1 MSVPESRPAMPT
13 CIASGHPRVHRRG
26 PQLRPLRSSLVPHD
40 GNQRSQRTPRLV
52 AVVAGL
58 LGLLLCATVPLLPVK
73 QTTAAVLWPQGST
86 DGHATQ
92 ITAPLVSGA
101 PRALDISIPCSAIAT
116 LPTDGGLVLSTL
128 PAGGVDTGKDGLFV
142 RADKNTVVVAFR
154 DTVSAVAQR
163 PAVAAGACSV
173 LHIWA
178 DADVAGADFVG
189 IPGASGMLPSEKKP
203 QVGGIFT
210 DLKVAAQPGLSARI
224 DVDTRFITAP
234 TAIKKIVMVTGA
246 LAVLVAIMALAVLD
260 RHSRGSTLVNWRS
273 PIALLSRYRPGA
285 HWATWWRVGIATWL
299 ADAAVIATLLLWH
312 VIGATSSDD
321 GYNLTIARVAPKAGY
336 VANYYRYFG
345 TTEAPFDWDLA
356 VLSKLASVSTAG
368 VWMRIPATLAGIVC
382 WLIISHW
389 VLRRLG
395 PGRGGLAANRV
406 AVFTAGAVFLAAWLP
421 FNNGLRPEPL
431 IALGV
436 VVTWMLVERAIAV
449 RGVAPAAVAI
459 VVAMLTA
466 TLAPQGVIAV
476 AALLTGARAI
486 ARTIRRRRET
496 DGLLAPLAVL
506 AASFSLITVV
516 GFRSQTLATVA
527 ESARIKYKVG
537 PTIAWYQDWLRYYFL
552 TVESNPDGSMAR
564 RFAVLVLLLCL
575 FGMLVVLL
583 RRGGVP
589 GLASGP
595 AWRLIGTTAVGLLLL
610 MFTPTKWAVQFGA
623 FASLAGALGAVTA
636 FAFAR
641 IRLPSRRNLTL
652 YVTALLFVLAWAT
665 SGINGWFYVGNYG
678 VPWFDIQPVVAI
690 HPVTTMFLTL
700 SILTGLLA
708 AWQHFR
714 MDYAGHT
721 EVKDNRRNRVL
732 ASTPLLV
739 VATIMVL
746 GEVASLAKG
755 AAVRYPL
762 YTTAKANLAALS
774 SGLSPSSC
782 AMADDVLTEPDPN
795 VGLLQPVPGQ
805 TFGPDGPLGGSNPVG
820 FKPEGVGDDLRSYPV
835 VTKPGVVNSDA
846 SPNKPNAAMSDS
858 AGTAGG
864 KGPVGVNGS
873 NVALPFGLDPAR
885 TPVMGSYGE
894 NSLAATA
901 TSAWYQL
908 PPRTPDRPLVV
919 VSATGAIWSYKE
931 DGTFTYGQSLKL
943 QWGVTRPDGTT
954 QPLNEVQ
961 PIDIGPEPAW
971 RNLRFP
977 LTWAP
982 PEANVARIVAYDPN
996 LSADQWFAFT
1006 PPRVPVLQTL
1016 QQLIGSRTPVL
1027 MDIATAAN
1035 FPCQRPFSEH
1045 LGVAEL
1051 PEYRILPNQKQLV
1064 VSSNEW
1070 GSAEGGGPF
1079 LFTEALLR
1087 ASTVPTYLRND
1098 WYRDWGAIE
1107 RYERLVPADKAPN
1120 AVITQGRTVVNGWTR
1135 HGPIR
1140 PLP

>member
-1 MSVPESRPAMPT
+1 
-13 CIASGHPRVHRRG
+13 
-26 PQLRPLRSSLVPHD
+26 
-40 GNQRSQRTPRLV
+40 LV

-58 LGLLLCATVPLLPVK
+58 AGLLLCVVVPLLPVK
-73 QTTAAVLWPQGST
+73 QTTAAVLWPQGSA
-86 DGHATQ
+86 DGHVTPV
-92 ITAPLVSGA
+92 TAPLVSGA

-116 LPTDGGLVLSTL
+116 LPADGGLVLSTL
-128 PAGGVDTGKDGLFV
+128 PAGGVDAGKDGLFV
-142 RADKNTVVVAFR
+142 RADKNAIVVAFR
-154 DTVSAVAQR
+154 DTVAAVAQR
-163 PAVAAGACSV
+163 PAVAGGACSV

-178 DADVAGADFVG
+178 DAGVAGADFVG

-203 QVGGIFT
+203 QVGGVFT
-210 DLKVAAQPGLSARI
+210 DLKVPAQPGLSARI
-224 DVDTRFITAP
+224 DIDTRFITAP
-234 TAIKKIVMVTGA
+234 SLMKRVVMVTGA

-260 RHSRGSTLVNWRS
+260 RHSRGGTLVNWRS
-273 PIALLSRYRPGA
+273 PIAWLSRYRPRE

-299 ADAAVIATLLLWH
+299 ADAGVIATLLVWH

-321 GYNLTIARVAPKAGY
+321 GYNLTIARIAPKAGY

-345 TTEAPFDWDLA
+345 TTEAPFDWYFG
-356 VLSKLASVSTAG
+356 VLSKFAAVSTAG
-368 VWMRIPATLAGIVC
+368 VWMRIPATVAGIVC
-382 WLIISHW
+382 WLIISHC

-395 PGRGGLAANRV
+395 PGRGGVGANRV

-436 VVTWMLVERAIAV
+436 VATWMLVERAVAL
-449 RGVAPAAVAI
+449 RRLAPAAVAI
-459 VVAMLTA
+459 VVASLTA
-466 TLAPQGVIAV
+466 TLAPQGLIAV

-486 ARTIRRRRET
+486 AQAIRRRRPT

-506 AASFSLITVV
+506 AASLSLILVV
-516 GFRSQTLATVA
+516 VFRSQTLATVA

-552 TVESNPDGSMAR
+552 TVESNAEGSMSR

-589 GLASGP
+589 GLARGP

-610 MFTPTKWAVQFGA
+610 TFTPTKWAVQFGA
-623 FASLAGALGAVTA
+623 FAGLAGALGAVTA
-636 FAFAR
+636 FSFAR
-641 IRLPSRRNLTL
+641 IGLHSRRNLTL

-678 VPWFDIQPVVAI
+678 VPWYDIPPVIAS
-690 HPVTTMFLTL
+690 HPVTSMFLTL

-746 GEVASLAKG
+746 GEVGSMAKG
-755 AAVRYPL
+755 AVFRYPH
-762 YTTAKANLAALS
+762 YTTAKANLAAIA
-774 SGLSPSSC
+774 SGLSPTSC
-782 AMADDVLTEPDPN
+782 AMGDDVLAEPDPN
-795 VGLLQPVPGQ
+795 AGLLQPVPGQ
-805 TFGPDGPLGGSNPVG
+805 SFGPDGPLGGINPVG

-846 SPNKPNAAMSDS
+846 SPNKPNATMSDS

-873 NVALPFGLDPAR
+873 HVALPFGLDPTR

-908 PPRTPDRPLVV
+908 PPRSPDRPLVV
-919 VSATGAIWSYKE
+919 VSAAGAIWSYKE
-931 DGTFTYGQSLKL
+931 DGTFTYGQQLKL
-943 QWGVTRPDGTT
+943 QWGVARPDGTT
-954 QPLNEVQ
+954 QPLAEVQ

-1016 QQLIGSRTPVL
+1016 QQLMGSHTPVL

-1051 PEYRILPNQKQLV
+1051 PQYRILPDHKQTAA
-1064 VSSNEW
+1064 SSNGWQTSE
-1070 GSAEGGGPF
+1070 AGGPF
-1079 LFTEALLR
+1079 LFTQALLR
-1087 ASTVPTYLRND
+1087 TSTISTYLRGD
-1098 WYRDWGAIE
+1098 WYRDWGSVE
-1107 RYERLVPADKAPN
+1107 EYYPLAPLDQAPT
-1120 AVITQGRTVVNGWTR
+1120 AVIEQGVITVHGWSR
-1135 HGPIR
+1135 QGPIR
-1140 PLP
+1140 ALP

>member
-1 MSVPESRPAMPT
+1 MP
-13 CIASGHPRVHRRG
+13 
-26 PQLRPLRSSLVPHD
+26 QD
-40 GNQRSQRTPRLV
+40 GNQRSPRIPRLI

-58 LGLLLCATVPLLPVK
+58 VGLLLCASVPLLPVN
-73 QTTAAVLWPQGST
+73 QTTATVLWPQGT
-86 DGHATQ
+86 ADGHVTQ

-101 PRALDISIPCSAIAT
+101 PRVLDISVPCSAMAT
-116 LPTDGGLVLSTL
+116 LPPGGGLVVSTL
-128 PAGGVDTGKDGLFV
+128 PTGGMDNGKNGLFV
-142 RADKNTVVVAFR
+142 RADKDVVVVAFR
-154 DTVSAVAQR
+154 DSVAAVAQR
-163 PAVAAGACSV
+163 SAIAAGACSV
-173 LHIWA
+173 LHVWA
-178 DADVAGADFVG
+178 DAGGARADFVG
-189 IPGASGMLPSEKKP
+189 IPGASGILPSEKKP

-210 DLKVAAQPGLSARI
+210 DLKVPPQPGLSARV

-234 TAIKKIVMVTGA
+234 TAVKKVVMVVGV
-246 LAVLVAIMALAVLD
+246 LAVLIAILAMAALD
-260 RHSRGSTLVNWRS
+260 RRSRGEDAFISWRS
-273 PIALLSRYRPGA
+273 PIAWLSRYRPQA
-285 HWATWWRVGIATWL
+285 HRATWWRVGAVTWL
-299 ADAAVIATLLLWH
+299 TDVGVIGTLLLWH
-312 VIGATSSDD
+312 VIGPTSSDD

-345 TTEAPFDWDLA
+345 TTEAPFDWYLA
-356 VLSKLASVSTAG
+356 VLAKLASVSTAG
-368 VWMRIPATLAGIVC
+368 VWMRIPATLAGIAC
-382 WLIISHW
+382 WLIIGHW
-389 VLRRLG
+389 MLRRLG
-395 PGRGGLAANRV
+395 PGRGGLGTNRV
-406 AVFTAGAVFLAAWLP
+406 AVLTAGAVFLAAWLP

-436 VVTWMLVERAIAV
+436 LVTWMLVERAIALQ
-449 RGVAPAAVAI
+449 RLAPAAVAI
-459 VVAMLTA
+459 IVAMLTV
-466 TLAPQGVIAV
+466 TLAPQGLIAV

-486 ARTIRRRRET
+486 ETIIRRRRAT

-506 AASFSLITVV
+506 AASLSLILVV
-516 GFRSQTLATVA
+516 VFRSETLAAVA

-552 TVESNPDGSMAR
+552 TVESNPDGSMSR

-583 RRGGVP
+583 RRGRVP

-610 MFTPTKWAVQFGA
+610 TFTPTKWAVQFGA
-623 FASLAGALGAVTA
+623 FAGLAGALGAVTA
-636 FAFAR
+636 FAVAR
-641 IRLPSRRNLTL
+641 IGLHTRRNLTL
-652 YVTALLFVLAWAT
+652 YITALLFVLAWAT

-678 VPWFDIQPVVAI
+678 VPWYDIQPVIAS
-690 HPVTTMFLTL
+690 HPVTSMFLTL

-721 EVKDNRRNRVL
+721 EVKNNRRNRVL

-746 GEVASLAKG
+746 GDIGSLAKG

-762 YTTAKANLAALS
+762 YTTAKANLAAIT
-774 SGLSPSSC
+774 SGLSPTSC

-795 VGLLQPVPGQ
+795 AGMLQPVPGQ
-805 TFGPDGPLGGSNPVG
+805 TFGPDGPLGGINPIG

-835 VTKPGVVNSDA
+835 VTKPGVVNSTG
-846 SPNKPNAAMSDS
+846 SPNKPNATMSDS
-858 AGTAGG
+858 AGAAGG

-873 NVALPFGLDPAR
+873 HVALPFGLDPAR

-919 VSATGAIWSYKE
+919 VSAAGAIWSYKE
-931 DGTFTYGQSLKL
+931 DGTFTYGQQLKL
-943 QWGVTRPDGTT
+943 QWGVARPDGTT
-954 QPLNEVQ
+954 QPLAEVY

-996 LSADQWFAFT
+996 LSSEQWFAFT

-1016 QQLIGSRTPVL
+1016 QQLIGSHTPVL

-1035 FPCQRPFSEH
+1035 LPCQRPFSEH

-1051 PEYRILPNQKQLV
+1051 PQYRILPDHKQTAA
-1064 VSSNEW
+1064 SSNGWEA
-1070 GSAEGGGPF
+1070 GEDGGPF
-1079 LFTEALLR
+1079 LFTQALLR
-1087 ASTVPTYLRND
+1087 TSTVSTYLRGD
-1098 WYRDWGAIE
+1098 WYRDWGSVE
-1107 RYERLVPADKAPN
+1107 EYHPLVPADQAP
-1120 AVITQGRTVVNGWTR
+1120 AAVVEQGVITVRGWSR
-1135 HGPIR
+1135 QGPIR
-1140 PLP
+1140 ALP

>member
-1 MSVPESRPAMPT
+1 M
-13 CIASGHPRVHRRG
+13 
-26 PQLRPLRSSLVPHD
+26 PHD
-40 GNQRSQRTPRLV
+40 GNQRSQRIPRLI
-52 AVVAGL
+52 AVLVGLAGL
-58 LGLLLCATVPLLPVK
+58 VGLLLCVVVPVLPVK
-73 QTTAAVLWPQGST
+73 QTTATVLWPQST
-86 DGHATQ
+86 SAGPDGHVTQ

-116 LPTDGGLVLSTL
+116 LPATGGLVVSTL
-128 PAGGVDTGKDGLFV
+128 PTGGVDAGKNGLFV
-142 RADKNTVVVAFR
+142 RADKDVIVVAFR
-154 DTVSAVAQR
+154 DTVAAVAQR
-163 PAVAAGACSV
+163 SAVAAGACTR
-173 LHIWA
+173 LHVWA
-178 DADVAGADFVG
+178 DAGGAGAEFVG
-189 IPGASGMLPSEKKP
+189 IPGAVGLLPAEKKP

-210 DLKVAAQPGLSARI
+210 ELKVAAQPGLSARV

-234 TAIKKIVMVTGA
+234 SAVKTAVMVVGV
-246 LAVLVAIMALAVLD
+246 LAVLVAILGLAALD
-260 RHSRGSTLVNWRS
+260 RHSRGVKLV
-273 PIALLSRYRPGA
+273 A
-285 HWATWWRVGIATWL
+285 WRVPTWRRAGVATWL
-299 ADAAVIATLLLWH
+299 ADAGVIGTLLVWH

-345 TTEAPFDWDLA
+345 ATEAPFDWYLA
-356 VLSKLASVSTAG
+356 MLAKLATVSTAG
-368 VWMRIPATLAGIVC
+368 VWMRLPATLAGIAC
-382 WLIISHW
+382 WLIIAHR

-395 PGRGGLAANRV
+395 PGKGGLAASRV

-436 VVTWMLVERAIAV
+436 VVTWMLVERAIALQ
-449 RGVAPAAVAI
+449 RLAPAAVAI
-459 VVAMLTA
+459 VIATLTA
-466 TLAPQGVIAV
+466 TLAPQGLIAI

-486 ARTIRRRRET
+486 AQTILRRRAT

-506 AASFSLITVV
+506 AASLSLITVV
-516 GFRSQTLATVA
+516 VFRSQTLATIA
-527 ESARIKYKVG
+527 ESMRIKYKVG

-552 TVESNPDGSMAR
+552 TVESNPDGSMSR

-575 FGMLVVLL
+575 FGMLVILL
-583 RRGGVP
+583 RRGRVS

-595 AWRLIGTTAVGLLLL
+595 AWRLLGTTAIGLLLL
-610 MFTPTKWAVQFGA
+610 TFTPTKWAIQFGA
-623 FASLAGALGAVTA
+623 FAGLAGALGAVTA
-636 FAFAR
+636 FALAR
-641 IRLPSRRNLTL
+641 IGLHNRRNLTL
-652 YVTALLFVLAWAT
+652 YVTALLFVLAVAT
-665 SGINGWFYVGNYG
+665 SGINGWFGVGNYG
-678 VPWFDIQPVVAI
+678 VPWYDIQPVIAS
-690 HPVTTMFLTL
+690 HPVTSMFLAL
-700 SILTGLLA
+700 SIITGLLA

-721 EVKDNRRNRVL
+721 EVKETRRNRVL

-746 GEVASLAKG
+746 GDVGSLAKG
-755 AAVRYPL
+755 AVGRYPL
-762 YTTAKANLAALS
+762 YTTAKANLAAVIS
-774 SGLSPSSC
+774 ATNGSRTTSC

-795 VGLLQPVPGQ
+795 AGLLSPVPGQ
-805 TFGPDGPLGGSNPVG
+805 TFGPDGPLGGINPVG

-873 NVALPFGLDPAR
+873 HVALPFGLDPAR
-885 TPVMGSYGE
+885 TPVIGSYGE

-901 TSAWYQL
+901 TTAWYQL
-908 PPRTPDRPLVV
+908 PANWKESAGDRPIVV
-919 VSATGAIWSYKE
+919 VSAAGAIWSYKE

-943 QWGVTRPDGTT
+943 QWGVARPDGST
-954 QPLNEVQ
+954 QPLNEVT

-977 LTWAP
+977 LAWAP

-996 LSADQWFAFT
+996 LSSEQWFAFT

-1016 QQLIGSRTPVL
+1016 QQLMGSRTPVL

-1051 PEYRILPNQKQLV
+1051 PQYRILPDHKQTAA
-1064 VSSNEW
+1064 SSNGWQASE
-1070 GSAEGGGPF
+1070 AGGPF
-1079 LFTEALLR
+1079 LFTQAMLR
-1087 ASTVPTYLRND
+1087 TSTISTYLRGD
-1098 WYRDWGAIE
+1098 WHRDWGSIE
-1107 RYERLVPADKAPN
+1107 EFFPLVPVDLAPE
-1120 AVITQGRTVVNGWTR
+1120 AVVEQGVITVPGWSR
-1135 HGPIR
+1135 QGPIR
-1140 PLP
+1140 ALP

>member
-1 MSVPESRPAMPT
+1 M
-13 CIASGHPRVHRRG
+13 
-26 PQLRPLRSSLVPHD
+26 PHD
-40 GNQRSQRTPRLV
+40 GSERSPRIPRLI
-52 AVVAGL
+52 AVVAGIA
-58 LGLLLCATVPLLPVK
+58 GLLLCALVPLLPVK
-73 QTTAAVLWPQGST
+73 QTTATVLWPQGTT
-86 DGHATQ
+86 DGHVTQ
-92 ITAPLVSGA
+92 VTAPLVSGA
-101 PRALDISIPCSAIAT
+101 PRALDISIPCPAIAT
-116 LPTDGGLVLSTL
+116 LPPNGGLVVSTL
-128 PAGGVDTGKDGLFV
+128 PAGGVDTGKNGLFV
-142 RADKNTVVVAFR
+142 RADRDVVVVAFR
-154 DTVSAVAQR
+154 DTVAAVAQR

-173 LHIWA
+173 LHVWSDIGA
-178 DADVAGADFVG
+178 AGADFVG
-189 IPGASGMLPSEKKP
+189 IPGASGVLPAEKKP

-210 DLKVAAQPGLSARI
+210 DLKVPPQPGLSARV

-234 TAIKKIVMVTGA
+234 TALKTVVMALGA
-246 LAVLVAIMALAVLD
+246 LSVLVAVVAMAVLD
-260 RHSRGSTLVNWRS
+260 RRSRGGDLRVSWRP
-273 PIALLSRYRPGA
+273 PIG
-285 HWATWWRVGIATWL
+285 WRVGVATWV
-299 ADAAVIATLLLWH
+299 ADVGVIGTLLVWH

-336 VANYYRYFG
+336 VANYYRFFG
-345 TTEAPFDWDLA
+345 TTDAPFDWYLSL
-356 VLSKLASVSTAG
+356 LSKFAAVSTAG
-368 VWMRIPATLAGIVC
+368 VWMRIPATLAGIAC
-382 WLIISHW
+382 WLIIGHCM
-389 VLRRLG
+389 LRRLG
-395 PGRGGLAANRV
+395 PGRGGLAGNRV
-406 AVFTAGAVFLAAWLP
+406 AVLTAGAVFLAAWLP

-436 VVTWMLVERAIAV
+436 LVTWMQVERAIGL
-449 RGVAPAAVAI
+449 RRIAPAAVAI
-459 VVAMLTA
+459 FVAMLSA
-466 TLAPQGVIAV
+466 TLAPQGLIAV
-476 AALLTGARAI
+476 AALLTGARAV
-486 ARTIRRRRET
+486 AQAIRRRQAT

-506 AASFSLITVV
+506 AASLALILVV
-516 GFRSQTLATVA
+516 VFRSETLATVA

-537 PTIAWYQDWLRYYFL
+537 PTIAWYQDFLRYYFL

-589 GLASGP
+589 GLAAGP

-610 MFTPTKWAVQFGA
+610 TFTPTKWAVQFGA
-623 FASLAGALGAVTA
+623 FAGLAGALGAVTA

-641 IRLPSRRNLTL
+641 IGLHNRRNLTL

-678 VPWFDIQPVVAI
+678 VPWYDIQPVIAS
-690 HPVTTMFLTL
+690 HPVTSMFLTL
-700 SILTGLLA
+700 SIVTGLLA
-708 AWQHFR
+708 GWQHFR

-746 GEVASLAKG
+746 GEVGSLAKG
-755 AAVRYPL
+755 AVFRYPL
-762 YTTAKANLAALS
+762 YTTAKANLAAIS
-774 SGLSPSSC
+774 SGLSPTSC
-782 AMADDVLTEPDPN
+782 AMGDDVLVEPDPN
-795 VGLLQPVPGQ
+795 AGLLQPVPGQ
-805 TFGPDGPLGGSNPVG
+805 QFGPAGPLGGVDPVG

-846 SPNKPNAAMSDS
+846 SPNKPNATMSDS

-864 KGPVGVNGS
+864 RGPVGVNGS
-873 NVALPFGLDPAR
+873 HAALPFGLDPAR

-919 VSATGAIWSYKE
+919 VSAAGAIWSYKE
-931 DGTFTYGQSLKL
+931 DGTFTYGQQLKL
-943 QWGVTRPDGTT
+943 QWGVARPDGST
-954 QPLNEVQ
+954 QPLAQVQ

-977 LTWAP
+977 LAWAP

-996 LSADQWFAFT
+996 LSSEQWFAFT

-1027 MDIATAAN
+1027 MDLATAAN

-1051 PEYRILPNQKQLV
+1051 PQYRILPDHKQTAA
-1064 VSSNEW
+1064 SSNGWE
-1070 GSAEGGGPF
+1070 SSEAGGPF
-1079 LFTEALLR
+1079 LFTQALLR
-1087 ASTVPTYLRND
+1087 TSTISTYLRGD
-1098 WYRDWGAIE
+1098 WYRDWGSIE
-1107 RYERLVPADKAPN
+1107 QYFPLVPADQAP
-1120 AVITQGRTVVNGWTR
+1120 AAVVEQGVITVRGWSR
-1135 HGPIR
+1135 QGPIR
-1140 PLP
+1140 ALP

>member
-1 MSVPESRPAMPT
+1 M
-13 CIASGHPRVHRRG
+13 
-26 PQLRPLRSSLVPHD
+26 PHD
-40 GNQRSQRTPRLV
+40 GNQRSQRIPRFV
-52 AVVAGL
+52 AAVAGIV
-58 LGLLLCATVPLLPVK
+58 GLLLCALVPLLPVR
-73 QTTAAVLWPQGST
+73 QTTATVLWPQGVA
-86 DGHATQ
+86 DGHVTQ

-101 PRALDISIPCSAIAT
+101 PRALDISIPCAAIAT
-116 LPTDGGLVLSTL
+116 LPASGGLVVSTL
-128 PAGGVDTGKDGLFV
+128 PAGGVDAGKDGLFV
-142 RADKNTVVVAFR
+142 RADKDLVVVAFR
-154 DTVSAVAQR
+154 DTVAAAAPRAAVAG
-163 PAVAAGACSV
+163 GACSV
-173 LHIWA
+173 LHAWA
-178 DADVAGADFVG
+178 GAGAAGADFVG
-189 IPGASGMLPSEKKP
+189 MPGASGTLSSDKKP

-210 DLKVAAQPGLSARI
+210 DLKVPAQPGLSARI
-224 DVDTRFITAP
+224 DIDTRFITAP
-234 TAIKKIVMVTGA
+234 TALKQLAMAVGA
-246 LAVLVAIMALAVLD
+246 LAVLTAVIALAALD
-260 RHSRGSTLVNWRS
+260 RRSRGGGTLVNWQS
-273 PIALLSRYRPGA
+273 PIAWLSRYRPRARWSSWRRVGL
-285 HWATWWRVGIATWL
+285 ATWIADVG
-299 ADAAVIATLLLWH
+299 VIATLLVWH

-321 GYNLTIARVAPKAGY
+321 GYNLTIARVSPKAGY
-336 VANYYRYFG
+336 IVDYYRYFG
-345 TTEAPFDWDLA
+345 TTDAPFDWYLG
-356 VLSKLASVSTAG
+356 VLSKLAAVSTAG
-368 VWMRIPATLAGIVC
+368 VWMRLPATLAGIAC
-382 WLIISHW
+382 WLVISHW
-389 VLRRLG
+389 ILRRLG

-436 VVTWMLVERAIAV
+436 LVTWMLVERAIALQ
-449 RGVAPAAVAI
+449 RLAPAAVATF
-459 VVAMLTA
+459 VAMLTV
-466 TLAPQGVIAV
+466 TLAPQGLIAV
-476 AALLTGARAI
+476 AALLTGSRAI
-486 ARTIRRRRET
+486 ARTIRRRRAT
-496 DGLLAPLAVL
+496 DGLLAPLSVL
-506 AASFSLITVV
+506 AASLSLITVV
-516 GFRSQTLATVA
+516 VFHGQTLANVA

-575 FGMLVVLL
+575 FGMLVILL
-583 RRGGVP
+583 RRGRVP

-595 AWRLIGTTAVGLLLL
+595 AWRLIGTTAIGLLLL
-610 MFTPTKWAVQFGA
+610 TFTPTKWAVQFGA
-623 FASLAGALGAVTA
+623 FAGLAGALGAVTA
-636 FAFAR
+636 FALSR
-641 IRLPSRRNLTL
+641 IGLHNRRNLTL
-652 YVTALLFVLAWAT
+652 YVTALLFVVAVAT
-665 SGINGWFYVGNYG
+665 SGVNGWFYVGNYG
-678 VPWFDIQPVVAI
+678 VPWYDIQPVIAS
-690 HPVTTMFLTL
+690 HPVTSMFLTL

-739 VATIMVL
+739 VASIMVV
-746 GEVASLAKG
+746 GEVASLTKG
-755 AAVRYPL
+755 AVFRYPL
-762 YTTAKANLAALS
+762 YTTGKANLAAIA
-774 SGLSPSSC
+774 SGLSPTSC
-782 AMADDVLTEPDPN
+782 AMADDVLAEPDPN
-795 VGLLQPVPGQ
+795 AGMLAPAPGQ
-805 TFGPDGPLGGSNPVG
+805 VFGPDGPLGGVNPVG
-820 FKPEGVGDDLRSYPV
+820 FKPDGVGDDLRSYPV

-873 NVALPFGLDPAR
+873 HAALPFGLDPAR

-908 PPRTPDRPLVV
+908 PPRTPDRPIVV

-954 QPLNEVQ
+954 QPLAEVQ

-996 LSADQWFAFT
+996 LSSDQWFAFT

-1035 FPCQRPFSEH
+1035 FPCQHPFSEH

-1051 PEYRILPNQKQLV
+1051 PQYRILPDHKQTAS
-1064 VSSNEW
+1064 SSNGWQASE
-1070 GSAEGGGPF
+1070 AGGPF
-1079 LFTEALLR
+1079 LVTQAMLR
-1087 ASTVPTYLRND
+1087 TSTVSTYLRGD
-1098 WYRDWGAIE
+1098 WYRDWGSVE
-1107 RYERLVPADKAPN
+1107 QYFRLVPADQAPD
-1120 AVITQGRTVVNGWTR
+1120 AAIEQGVMTVHGWSR
-1135 HGPIR
+1135 QGPIR
-1140 PLP
+1140 ALP

>member
-1 MSVPESRPAMPT
+1 VS
-13 CIASGHPRVHRRG
+13 
-26 PQLRPLRSSLVPHD
+26 HD
-40 GNQRSQRTPRLV
+40 GKQRSQRIPRLV
-52 AVVAGL
+52 AAAAGV
-58 LGLLLCATVPLLPVK
+58 LGLLLCSIVPLLPVK
-73 QTTAAVLWPQGST
+73 QTTATVLWPQGTT
-86 DGHATQ
+86 DGHVTQ
-92 ITAPLVSGA
+92 VTAPLVSGA
-101 PRALDISIPCSAIAT
+101 PRALDIWIPCSAMAT
-116 LPTDGGLVLSTL
+116 LPPEGGLVVSTL
-128 PAGGVDTGKDGLFV
+128 PAAGVDTGKNGLFV
-142 RADKNTVVVAFR
+142 RADRNVIVVAFR
-154 DTVSAVAQR
+154 DSVAAVAQR
-163 PAVAAGACSV
+163 SAVAAGACSV
-173 LHIWA
+173 LHTWA
-178 DADVAGADFVG
+178 DAGAAGAEFVG
-189 IPGASGMLPSEKKP
+189 IPGATGVLPSEKKP

-210 DLKVAAQPGLSARI
+210 DLKVPAQPGLSARI
-224 DVDTRFITAP
+224 DIDTRFVTAP
-234 TAIKKIVMVTGA
+234 TAIKKLVMGAGA
-246 LAVLVAIMALAVLD
+246 LSVLIAILALAALD
-260 RHSRGSTLVNWRS
+260 RRSRGADTLVNWRS
-273 PIALLSRYRPGA
+273 PIAWLSRYRPGA
-285 HWATWWRVGIATWL
+285 HRASWWRVGIATWL

-321 GYNLTIARVAPKAGY
+321 GYNLTIARVAPQAGY
-336 VANYYRYFG
+336 VVNYYRYFG
-345 TTEAPFDWDLA
+345 TTEAPFDWYLS

-368 VWMRIPATLAGIVC
+368 VWMRLPATLAGIVC
-382 WLIISHW
+382 WLIIGHW

-436 VVTWMLVERAIAV
+436 LLTWMLAERAIGL
-449 RGVAPAAVAI
+449 RRLAPAAVAI

-466 TLAPQGVIAV
+466 TLAPQGLIAI

-486 ARTIRRRRET
+486 AQVIRRRRPT

-516 GFRSQTLATVA
+516 VFRSQTLANVA

-537 PTIAWYQDWLRYYFL
+537 PTIAWYQDFLRYYFL
-552 TVESNPDGSMAR
+552 TVESNAEGSMSR

-575 FGMLVVLL
+575 FGVLVVLL
-583 RRGGVP
+583 RRGRIPGV
-589 GLASGP
+589 ASGP
-595 AWRLIGTTAVGLLLL
+595 AWRLIGTTAIGLLLL
-610 MFTPTKWAVQFGA
+610 TFTPTKWAVQFGA
-623 FASLAGALGAVTA
+623 FAGLAGALGAVTA
-636 FAFAR
+636 FTFAR
-641 IRLPSRRNLTL
+641 IGLHSRRNLTL

-678 VPWFDIQPVVAI
+678 VPWYDIQPVIAS
-690 HPVTTMFLTL
+690 HPVTSMFLTL
-700 SILTGLLA
+700 SIITGLLA

-739 VATIMVL
+739 VATIMVV
-746 GEVASLAKG
+746 GEVGSMAKG
-755 AAVRYPL
+755 AVFRYPL
-762 YTTAKANLAALS
+762 YTTAKANLSAIE
-774 SGLSPSSC
+774 SGLSPTSC
-782 AMADDVLTEPDPN
+782 AMGDDVLAEPDPN
-795 VGLLQPVPGQ
+795 AGLLQPAPGQ
-805 TFGPDGPLGGSNPVG
+805 QFGPAGPLGGINPVG

-846 SPNKPNAAMSDS
+846 SPNKPNATMSDS

-864 KGPVGVNGS
+864 TGPPGVNGS
-873 NVALPFGLDPAR
+873 HIALPFGLDPAR

-908 PPRTPDRPLVV
+908 PPRTGDRPLVV
-919 VSATGAIWSYKE
+919 VSAAGAIWSYKE

-943 QWGVTRPDGTT
+943 QWGVARPDGTT
-954 QPLNEVQ
+954 QPLAEVQ

-996 LSADQWFAFT
+996 LSSDEWFAFT

-1016 QQLIGSRTPVL
+1016 QQLIGSKTPVL

-1051 PEYRILPNQKQLV
+1051 PQYRILPDHKQTAA
-1064 VSSNEW
+1064 SSNMWQASET
-1070 GSAEGGGPF
+1070 GGPF
-1079 LFTEALLR
+1079 LFTQAMLR
-1087 ASTVPTYLRND
+1087 TSTVSTYLRGD
-1098 WYRDWGAIE
+1098 WYRDWGSVE
-1107 RYERLVPADKAPN
+1107 QYYRLVPADQAPD
-1120 AVITQGRTVVNGWTR
+1120 AVVEQGVIKVRGWSR
-1135 HGPIR
+1135 QGPIR
-1140 PLP
+1140 ALP